1 MVKRSLPRSGAYD
14 LERLIIGI
22 DTCLIIV
29 DVFKNGFLSRYLP
42 VFLWKERMK
51 RHGLDPLNE
60 LLKLVAGRQNN
71 DVDDVEEVRFLI

>member
-1 MVKRSLPRSGAYD
+1 
-14 LERLIIGI
+14 
-22 DTCLIIV
+22 
-29 DVFKNGFLSRYLP
+29 
-42 VFLWKERMK
+42 MK